1 MMDPVIKGAISI
13 ALGYFIGSILPAY
26 FLAKVWGFDIRREG
40 SGNPGVSNVA
50 ATMGYPAAIMV
61 ALYDLG
67 KAPLAIF
74 IASALGNV
82 WLVSYFAGFAALVG
96 HLAPFYLRFR
106 GGEGMSTA
114 VGIVF
119 WSTGMLLHINGQF
132 AYAFIPVLAVLV
144 PVFLLRK
151 NRGAAEVIEFTLL
164 PILANAGI
172 LLCGLNIHSIMLL
185 VASLYLIG
193 HRITKLLLAIIPDM
207 SAVERKLL
215 WRKWLRPLAIVFPLG
230 AIFYR
235 QSTLYVLL
243 AVFLCFV
250 IFEIIRFQ
258 TKYKRFPV
266 PYRKAEE
273 SRISSMVIFLFATL
287 LVLWFFPAGIATLAI
302 MFVVFGD
309 LLAWCIGITIRGRKF
324 LDKTWSGMAAC
335 FVTCFTLAVIYSSL
349 GLVALPIGLL
359 GAISATV
366 VEIAPLQ
373 EDNFVMPVASVIVM
387 AIV

>member
-1 MMDPVIKGAISI
+1 MDPIVKGGISI
-13 ALGYFIGSILPAY
+13 ALGYLLGGILPGY
-26 FLAKVWGFDIRREG
+26 FLARARGFDIRKRG
-40 SGNPGVSNVA
+40 SGNPGLSNVA
-50 ATMGYPAAIMV
+50 DTMGYPTAVMA

-74 IASALGNV
+74 LAWALGNE
-82 WLVSYFAGFAALVG
+82 WLICYFAGLAALVG

-114 VGIVF
+114 VGIAF
-119 WSTGMLLHINGQF
+119 WSVGMLLHINGQF
-132 AYAFIPVLAVLV
+132 AYVFIPVMAVLLI
-144 PVFLLRK
+144 VFLLRM
-151 NRGAAEVIEFTLL
+151 NRGAAEVIEFILL
-164 PILANAGI
+164 PILVNAGI
-172 LLCGLNIHSIMLL
+172 LFCGLNIHSIMLL

-193 HRITKLLLAIIPDM
+193 HRVVKLLLAIIPDL
-207 SAVERKLL
+207 SAMEKKLL
-215 WRKWLRPLAIVFPLG
+215 WRKWLRPFTIIFPLG
-230 AIFYR
+230 AFFYR
-235 QSTLYVLL
+235 QYTLFLLL
-243 AVFLCFV
+243 AVFICFA
-250 IFEIIRFQ
+250 IFEIIRFR

-287 LVLWFFPAGIATLAI
+287 LVLWFFPVGIASLAI

-309 LLAWCIGITIRGRKF
+309 LLAWCIGITIRGRGF
-324 LDKTWSGMAAC
+324 LDKTWSGTAAC
-335 FVTCFTLAVIYSSL
+335 FVTCFTLAALYASL
-349 GLVALPIGLL
+349 DLVALPVGVL
-359 GAISATV
+359 GAISATA